1 MAKKKIGFIGLGA
14 MGKPMAK
21 NLIKAGYDLT
31 VHDLNPQ
38 PVEEILS
45 LGAKKAKNPAETA
58 RGVEVIIT
66 ILPADDEVKTV
77 ALGPEGVLEGARKG
91 AVFFDMSS
99 IAPHTS
105 KYVASEA
112 EKRGVRFLDAPVS
125 GGTIGAEKATLTII
139 VGGDKAVLDEHME
152 ILQAV
157 GKTIYHVG
165 NVGMGETVKMVN
177 QMLLGINL
185 AGIAEAFV
193 MGTKLGV
200 APEVLYKVIRASSG
214 NSFMLDSRVPNY
226 IFTGNF
232 TQTGFAVDLL
242 RKDLGLSLE
251 SAKINKVP
259 LYMTAQAYQVFTRA
273 SAEGMGKKD
282 MSSVVELLEKTA
294 GVQVRGKVE
303 K

>member
-38 PVEEILS
+38 PVEEVSS
-45 LGAKKAKNPAETA
+45 LGAKKAKSPAETA
-58 RGVEVIIT
+58 EGVEVIIT
-66 ILPADDEVKTV
+66 ILPADDEVKAV
-77 ALGPEGVLEGARKG
+77 ALGTEGVLEGAKKG
-91 AVFFDMSS
+91 SVFFDMSS

-105 KYVASEA
+105 KYVALEA

-125 GGTIGAEKATLTII
+125 GGTIGAEKATLTIM

-152 ILQAV
+152 ILKAM

-185 AGIAEAFV
+185 VGIAEGFV

-214 NSFMLDSRVPNY
+214 NSFLLDNRVPDY

-232 TQTGFAVDLL
+232 TQPGFAIDLL
-242 RKDLGLSLE
+242 RKDLGLALE
-251 SAKINKVP
+251 SARNTKVP
-259 LYMTAQAYQVFTRA
+259 LFMTGQAYQYYTRA
-273 SAEGMGKKD
+273 TAEGLGKKD
-282 MSSVVELLEKTA
+282 MSAIIELLEETT
-294 GVQVRGKVE
+294 GVKVRGKVE
-303 K
+303 